1 MCRRCSG
8 ENGKW
13 AVYPTV
19 CEVWPNT
26 DDSSHSAGEWGRRR
40 RAKTSTLTA
49 DMVNMHELGKNFVE
63 EVIEVREAE
72 AS

>member
-1 MCRRCSG
+1 MESVRFVRQRVKSG
-8 ENGKW
+8 RVRMTG
-13 AVYPTV
+13 
-19 CEVWPNT
+19 
-26 DDSSHSAGEWGRRR
+26 SLSAGEGSRRT
-40 RAKTSTLTA
+40 RAKITLSA